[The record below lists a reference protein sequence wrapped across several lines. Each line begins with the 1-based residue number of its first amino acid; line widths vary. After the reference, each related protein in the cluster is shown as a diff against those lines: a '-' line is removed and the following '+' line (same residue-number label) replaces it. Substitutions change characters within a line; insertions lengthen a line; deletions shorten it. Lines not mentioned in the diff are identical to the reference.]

1 MVGTCW
7 IAVACPR
14 STSHPRSRTLPQ
26 TSLPTLSTFTSTHR
40 YSSNA
45 CEHCT
50 LVLGEEEG
58 EGGGKLMVP
67 DTPILVTLALLP
79 LSPTVATEGQA
90 SSHTPAQHTDLHLM
104 YTSCVYPGRDCCVLL
119 CVHPARALVSL
130 PGSYVQAAMR
140 RRAGKPLRL
149 YADGI
154 FDLFHYGHARV
165 RACVASRCFD

>member
-1 MVGTCW
+1 MPQIHIPPPIEDPPADISAYPEYVHL
-7 IAVACPR
+7 
-14 STSHPRSRTLPQ
+14 HPPLQQQPV
-26 TSLPTLSTFTSTHR
+26 
-40 YSSNA
+40 

-58 EGGGKLMVP
+58 EGKLTVL
-67 DTPILVTLALLP
+67 DTPTLVTLALLRLP
-79 LSPTVATEGQA
+79 HCGDRGPGLLSCTRTAHRLAPYVHQ
-90 SSHTPAQHTDLHLM
+90 L
-104 YTSCVYPGRDCCVLL
+104 CVPGRDCCILF
-119 CVHPARALVSL
+119 CVHPARALVWL

-165 RACVASRCFD
+165 RACVPSRCLD